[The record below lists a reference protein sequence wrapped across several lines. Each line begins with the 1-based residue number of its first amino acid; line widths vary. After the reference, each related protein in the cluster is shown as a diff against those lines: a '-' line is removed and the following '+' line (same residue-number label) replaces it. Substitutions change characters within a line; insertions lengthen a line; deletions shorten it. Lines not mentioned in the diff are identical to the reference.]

1 MLNRLIGIVVFLGI
15 AVFFA
20 FPVFAEGKEG
30 TAVAKKETLVAFWEE
45 QVRNDSNTKQFEK
58 TKEDGV
64 YNFETSFFPYKGRL
78 KLLNAAVS
86 QMNGTYQIDTAGI
99 IEVELLDA
107 PQDFYKKHA
116 RSYRAWSKTWSESG
130 YYYYDQKQD
139 VWFLPSEWEEHE
151 EEDDCISDASPE
163 FLVFL
168 VKYLPLLI
176 LFIFLGGLFW
186 FVYKQNKRAWDSN
199 DEMLVNQNIAMQKM
213 DKQTKLLQQIADSMA
228 KKQK

>member
-20 FPVFAEGKEG
+20 FPVFAEGKES

-139 VWFLPSEWEEHE
+139 VWFLSSDWAEHE
-151 EEDDCISDASPE
+151 DDWTSDASPE

>member
-1 MLNRLIGIVVFLGI
+1 MLNRFIGIVVFLGI

-30 TAVAKKETLVAFWEE
+30 TVVAKKETLVAFWEE

-58 TKEDGV
+58 TKENGV

-78 KLLNAAVS
+78 KLLNAAV
-86 QMNGTYQIDTAGI
+86 NEIRREYQEHVSGI

-107 PQDFYKKHA
+107 SPDLYKKYA
-116 RSYRAWSKTWSESG
+116 KSYAAWSRSG

-139 VWFLPSEWEEHE
+139 VWFLPSDWAEHE
-151 EEDDCISDASPE
+151 DDWTSDASPE

-168 VKYLPLLI
+168 VEYLPLLI
-176 LFIFLGGLFW
+176 IFVFLGGVFW
-186 FVYKQNKRAWDSN
+186 FAYKQNKRAWNMN
-199 DEMLVNQNIAMQKM
+199 DEMLANQKLSMQSQEFAIQQM
-213 DKQTKLLQQIADSMA
+213 AEEIKLLQQIADSLE
-228 KKQK
+228 KK